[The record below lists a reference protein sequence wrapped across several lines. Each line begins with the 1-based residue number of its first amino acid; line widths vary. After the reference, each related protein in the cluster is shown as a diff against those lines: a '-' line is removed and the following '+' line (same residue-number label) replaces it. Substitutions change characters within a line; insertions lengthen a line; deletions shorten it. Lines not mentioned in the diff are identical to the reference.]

1 MPDTTLEDIVQPG
14 DSTNQLDGSSL
25 SDASQHM
32 DLMYIGAEGLEC
44 ENFLPE
50 ELGLSQDIADQV
62 AYVLKGPDCKPIYVH
77 PSLKEEGCDLPSVV
91 PVESNIKF
99 DGTMYVLAKDK
110 GFQLEDGK
118 MLFKAFRDACDKYPE
133 VAVKAIGIELKPEAK
148 DATVMQARIEQ
159 NDLGE
164 LLLRVHIWQGNG
176 RLVSYDGQSFLD
188 LVAGEQALVDTH
200 LNVIEAFSIE
210 PPNQSTETDQKEGT
224 ADSYMSPLDPE
235 TAHTASTYKENPGC
249 NLPGGRPHAPDT
261 MAPIFAL
268 IAALWIGRSLRQ
280 LKINPGNRGLF
291 QAISKYLASGD
302 NKEKKE

>member
-1 MPDTTLEDIVQPG
+1 MPDTSFEDIVQPG
-14 DSTNQLDGSSL
+14 DSTTLLDGSSL
-25 SDASQHM
+25 SDGGQHM
-32 DLMYIGAEGLEC
+32 DLMYIGAEGLVC

-50 ELGLSQDIADQV
+50 ELGLSEDIAAQV

-77 PSLKEEGCDLPSVV
+77 PDLHEEGCDLPSVV

-118 MLFKAFRDACDKYPE
+118 MLFKAFRDACDRYPE

-164 LLLRVHIWQGNG
+164 VLLRVHIWQGNG
-176 RLVSYDGQSFLD
+176 RLISMDGSTFLD
-188 LVAGEQALVDTH
+188 LVAGEQALVDTK

-210 PPNQSTETDQKEGT
+210 PPNQSTETAPNGGYSDV
-224 ADSYMSPLDPE
+224 YNPLDRE
-235 TAHTASTYKENPGC
+235 TAHTASAYKENPGC
-249 NLPGGRPHAPDT
+249 NIPAGRPHAPDA
-261 MAPIFAL
+261 MAPVFAL

-280 LKINPGNRGLF
+280 LKINPASSGLF
-291 QAISKYLASGD
+291 QAVSKYLASGD
-302 NKEKKE
+302 KKEKKE

>member
-14 DSTNQLDGSSL
+14 DSTTQLDGSSL
-25 SDASQHM
+25 TDASQHM

-50 ELGLSQDIADQV
+50 ELGLSQDVANQV
-62 AYVLKGPDCKPIYVH
+62 AYVLQGPNCKPIYVH
-77 PSLKEEGCDLPSVV
+77 PSLKEDGCDLPSVV

-110 GFQLEDGK
+110 GFQLEEGK

-159 NDLGE
+159 NDLSE

-176 RLVSYDGQSFLD
+176 RLISMDGDIFLD
-188 LVAGEQALVDTH
+188 LVAGEQVLVDTH
-200 LNVIEAFSIE
+200 LNVLEGFSIE
-210 PPNQSTETDQKEGT
+210 PPNQSMEEDGSTDT
-224 ADSYMSPLDPE
+224 HNNIPLDPE
-235 TAHTASTYKENPGC
+235 TGHTASTYKENPGC

-261 MAPIFAL
+261 MAPVFAL

-280 LKINPGNRGLF
+280 LKINPGNSGLF
-291 QAISKYLASGD
+291 QAVSKYLASGEK
-302 NKEKKE
+302 KEKKE